1 MQKTAGDVQRLLRNL
16 YGDAVDSGFVHG
28 TDELLLGGARKPTVE
43 EMVEISEAYD
53 VSLNYL
59 LTGDE
64 LFPSIHRIPMKDQ
77 KRLLEEIEDLSR
89 R

>member
-1 MQKTAGDVQRLLRNL
+1 MQKTVGDVQRLLRNL
-16 YGDAVDSGFVHG
+16 YGDAVDSVFVHG
-28 TDELLLGGARKPTVE
+28 TDKLLLGGARKPTVE

>member
-1 MQKTAGDVQRLLRNL
+1 MQRLLRNL
-16 YGDAVDSGFVHG
+16 YGDSADSCIVHG